1 MTSKRLTGWCW
12 LLAVA
17 SSLSVLCSGLSAN
30 QEADAAPVSVTV
42 GINHS
47 PPYRIFEGA
56 DHSGLYLEI
65 FEAMADHL
73 GWQVHYREA
82 PFRRLLLMMQQGEID
97 VMLGPLQT
105 KRRESFMA
113 FAVPAFPPERRLF
126 FYLDDG
132 HQINRYDDLYGRAIG
147 VQEGAVYFDRFD
159 TDEQL
164 TKEPATN
171 YENLMKMMQHG
182 RVDVVIAPELVGLY
196 TARRLGVEVKVS
208 PFFVPGERS
217 WIAVSR
223 ESPLVNQVDDLNAA
237 FKRIELDGLPEDLI
251 LKYLETPAP

>member
-1 MTSKRLTGWCW
+1 MTSKRRTRWCW
-12 LLAVA
+12 LLAIA
-17 SSLSVLCSGLSAN
+17 WLLAAPARSVLAN
-30 QEADAAPVSVTV
+30 QAADAAQVRVIV
-42 GINHS
+42 GINHA
-47 PPYRIFEGA
+47 PPYRIVDSA
-56 DHSGLYLEI
+56 NQSGLYLDI
-65 FEAMADHL
+65 FEAMAEHL

-97 VMLGPLQT
+97 VMLGPLEIEG
-105 KRRESFMA
+105 RAGFMA

-126 FYLDDG
+126 FYLEDQ
-132 HQINRYDDLYGRAIG
+132 HQINRYDDLYGRAVG

-159 TDEQL
+159 TDHQL

-196 TARRLGVEVKVS
+196 TARRLGIPVKVS

-217 WIAVSR
+217 WITVSR
-223 ESPLVNQVDDLNAA
+223 ESPFVEQVDDLNAA
-237 FKRIELDGLPEDLI
+237 FKRIELDGLPEDLM
-251 LKYLETPAP
+251 LKYLETPAQ